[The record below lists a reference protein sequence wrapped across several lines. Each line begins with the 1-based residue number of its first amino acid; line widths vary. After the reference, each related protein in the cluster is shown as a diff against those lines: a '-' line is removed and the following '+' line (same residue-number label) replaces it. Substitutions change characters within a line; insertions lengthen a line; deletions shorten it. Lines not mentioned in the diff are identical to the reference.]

1 MDHSKVLVGR
11 RWNGDVGD
19 SVRRRRKRREKRE
32 RQMAYSISKLR
43 TIRSVPGINGVERI
57 EFRHASPF
65 HDAHQI
71 QARIGNR
78 PRAVGKANQWK
89 HRTRR
94 PYFGVIGAGSFQGRK
109 GKDDVADGARPNE
122 QAATTG

>member
-89 HRTRR
+89 HRAWR
-94 PYFGVIGAGSFQGRK
+94 PYFGVLGAGRFQGRK
-109 GKDDVADGARPNE
+109 RENNVADGPGAD
-122 QAATTG
+122 QKTFFIG